1 MGNVYSKRRMV
12 CVMPVEAVIGK
23 LCPRDQKVNRDNAGF
38 KCFVGYQMSN
48 SVFNRFR
55 VMSRPRSTDVT
66 EFETSQRAKFKTAVK
81 ATRARMLDPTQ
92 YQTDMVA
99 FSKQTKYK
107 TFYQYVFN
115 QEWSKLS

>member
-12 CVMPVEAVIGK
+12 CVMPIEAVIGK

-55 VMSRPRSTDVT
+55 VMSRPRSTNVS
-66 EFETSQRAKFKTAVK
+66 EQETNQRAKFKVAAT
-81 ATRARMLDPTQ
+81 ATRARMLNPEQ
-92 YQTDMVA
+92 YQTDMLA

-115 QEWSKLS
+115 QEWSKLN

>member
-1 MGNVYSKRRMV
+1 
-12 CVMPVEAVIGK
+12 MPVEAVIGK

-55 VMSRPRSTDVT
+55 VMSRPRSTNVT
-66 EFETSQRAKFKTAVK
+66 EMETTLRNKFKAAVT
-81 ATRARMLDPTQ
+81 ATRTRMQNPEQ

>member
-12 CVMPVEAVIGK
+12 CVMPIEAVIGK

-55 VMSRPRSTDVT
+55 VMSRPRSTPVLPD
-66 EFETSQRAKFKTAVK
+66 ETQQRAKFKTAVT
-81 ATRARMLDPTQ
+81 ATRARMQNPELYAQDLA
-92 YQTDMVA
+92 A
-99 FSKQTKYK
+99 FQAQSKYK
-107 TFYQYVFN
+107 TLYQYVFN
-115 QEWSKLS
+115 SEWSKLQ

>member
-1 MGNVYSKRRMV
+1 MV
-12 CVMPVEAVIGK
+12 CVMPIEAVIGK
-23 LCPRDQKVNRDNAGF
+23 LAPRDQKVNRDNAGF

-48 SVFNRFR
+48 SVFNRYR
-55 VMSRPRSTDVT
+55 VMSRPRSTNVSQDEIT
-66 EFETSQRAKFKTAVK
+66 QRAKFKAAVT
-81 ATRARMLDPTQ
+81 ATRTRMQNPEQ